1 METINGATYY
11 PPTESIIGRN
21 KSMKIT
27 IGELV
32 EKINDINHVIEWL
45 NSMPDIGAC
54 EKALVYLNEYVD
66 MLKDIKVDI

>member
-1 METINGATYY
+1 
-11 PPTESIIGRN
+11 
-21 KSMKIT
+21 MKIT

-54 EKALVYLNEYVD
+54 KKALVYLNEYVD